1 MTPTSTI
8 EYLGELR
15 TEAIHV
21 RSSNKI
27 ITDAPTDNHGKGEAF
42 SPTDLLATSLVS
54 CMITVMGIKAGKNEI
69 AMGQVKGSVEK
80 IMASGP
86 RRVKELNVHL
96 TFSDYDLNEA
106 EKKFLEDTAINCPV
120 AKSIHPDITVNLKFT
135 YQ

>member
-54 CMITVMGIKAGKNEI
+54 CMITVMGIVAEKREITLGKV
-69 AMGQVKGSVEK
+69 QGSVEK
-80 IMASGP
+80 IMSSGP
-86 RRVKELNVHL
+86 RRVSELNVQL
-96 TFSDYDLNEA
+96 TFSEYDLSEA
-106 EKKFLEDTAINCPV
+106 ERKILEDTALNCPV
-120 AKSIHPDITVNLKFT
+120 AKSTHPDITVNLKFT
-135 YQ
+135 YL

>member
-15 TEAIHV
+15 TEAIHAL
-21 RSSNKI
+21 SSNKI

-54 CMITVMGIKAGKNEI
+54 CMLTVMGIVSEKREITMGKV
-69 AMGQVKGSVEK
+69 QGSVEK

-86 RRVKELNVHL
+86 RRVSELHVHI
-96 TFSDYDLNEA
+96 TFSEYELNEA
-106 EKKFLEDTAINCPV
+106 ERKILEDTALNCPV

-135 YQ
+135 YL